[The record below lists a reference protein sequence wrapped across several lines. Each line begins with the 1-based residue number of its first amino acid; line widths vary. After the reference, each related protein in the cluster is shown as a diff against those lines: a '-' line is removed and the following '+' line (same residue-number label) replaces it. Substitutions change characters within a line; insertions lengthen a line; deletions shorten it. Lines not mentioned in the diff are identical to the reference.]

1 MPHRRQESSEWIDAA
16 IKRAYRQPK
25 PELKRLARE
34 LDREVGWL
42 KWRAGVLGVRR
53 VAEQPWR
60 RWTEAEIDLLRD
72 GIEQGLRAQHAAS
85 AVASGR
91 FSAVA
96 IRGRGSGR
104 GIATRLESPWYS
116 ASEVGK
122 MLGIASK
129 SVAQWIEKGWLKADR
144 GVGIASEA
152 CADDLETRRLQYQI
166 TMPAVRKVPHSASAR
181 LGSSP
186 RPYRGV
192 AGFAGRRGAR
202 VEFRR
207 VRGKPA
213 MARVAT
219 RRMSDYDLPVA
230 VLAATGA
237 SNRKLGRA
245 SAIHRRF
252 FVRCPLLMAGDAGRR
267 VRKGLAVCPSSRF
280 ATLHRP
286 PPSL

>member
-1 MPHRRQESSEWIDAA
+1 MSGRPGTLKQPWQPWELEALQTAWAEGGAKAAQQVLPHRTKESLRGKAFVLEVRVQGRAPYLKQPSSEWIDAA

-72 GIEQGLRAQHAAS
+72 GIERGYALSTLHRRLRQAGFQRSLS
-85 AVASGR
+85 AVADRVRELQLGWNR
-91 FSAVA
+91 
-96 IRGRGSGR
+96 
-104 GIATRLESPWYS
+104 PWYS

-166 TMPAVRKVPHSASAR
+166 TMPAVRKFLISY
-181 LGSSP
+181 P
-186 RPYRGV
+186 RV
-192 AGFAGRRGAR
+192 WDH
-202 VEFRR
+202 RR
-207 VRGKPA
+207 VRIE
-213 MARVAT
+213 VLL
-219 RRMSDYDLPVA
+219 DLLVGGEHGLSSG
-230 VLAATGA
+230 VFGE
-237 SNRKLGRA
+237 
-245 SAIHRRF
+245 
-252 FVRCPLLMAGDAGRR
+252 AGHG
-267 VRKGLAVCPSSRF
+267 
-280 ATLHRP
+280 
-286 PPSL
+286 